1 MTYGDGNELNNL
13 EFSPEFFYDEVREG
27 FYVSTM
33 MKSYWASQLKVLS
46 IIARICDKYR
56 IRWYADYGTLLG
68 AVRHGGYIPWDD
80 DLDIVM
86 LRDDW
91 CRFFDV
97 AEKELP
103 AGYKLLT
110 IEKEPE
116 YNEIIGRVVNSS
128 VIDFGNEHLREFY
141 GCPYTVGVD
150 IFPLDGVYD
159 DREKELDRKRRAKK
173 VLRELDSISTDSAGY
188 GVNFETSKRN
198 KINRRIEQIYSECP
212 VESASKVALM
222 VFNITHDTHLFPK
235 ELFDHIVQLP
245 FEGLLI
251 NVPARY
257 EEVLRIEYG
266 DFIEI
271 RKGGGIHEYPVY
283 AGQERI
289 LKEQLGRNPFTY
301 TMNMNELLNSV
312 SRYAR
317 RMLAQAQSG
326 GTVEADNT
334 AGGGEKKVAAFLPC
348 KASWWGTMEPLW
360 RKYSADE
367 SMEVH
372 VLPIFYFDC
381 DHKGNIGE
389 RHDERTLFPDY
400 VGVEDCEKF
409 DFARIHPDIIVTQVP
424 YDGFNSAFTV
434 HEFFYSA
441 NLLNFTDELIYVPCF
456 DMDPPVD
463 ENDKAATAISVFI
476 EQEGVVNADKVYVS
490 GEDLRKLYVDVLIK
504 LSSEDT
510 RQYWEQ
516 KVEAL
521 EANEEQTHNLVGVEK
536 DEGESG
542 RKDVENG
549 GKPCE
554 KGGARKKLVYYI
566 GISSIL
572 RYGHEAIEKIRESFD
587 IFEEA
592 SDKLDVAFVPQW
604 KLLENLND
612 AAPKLFAEFE
622 ELLETIPNRKNIIYE
637 SGQQDLLP
645 VDDWNA
651 YYGDVSPYVR
661 RCVERKIPVMIQNY
675 EIRNS

>member
-1 MTYGDGNELNNL
+1 MENGFCELTNL
-13 EFSPEFFYDEVREG
+13 TFSPSFFEDEVREG

-46 IIARICDKYR
+46 IIARICDKHG
-56 IRWYADYGTLLG
+56 IRWFADYGTLLG

-91 CRFFDV
+91 RRFFDV

-110 IEKEPE
+110 IQKEPE

-159 DREKELDRKRRAKK
+159 DREKELDRKRRAEK
-173 VLRELDSISTDSAGY
+173 VLRELDS
-188 GVNFETSKRN
+188 TSNRN
-198 KINRRIEQIYSECP
+198 QVNRRIEKIYSECP
-212 VESASKVALM
+212 VESSSKVALM

-334 AGGGEKKVAAFLPC
+334 AGGGEKKVAVFLPC

-360 RKYSADE
+360 RKYSTDE

-381 DHKGNIGE
+381 DHNGNIGE

-400 VGVEDCEKF
+400 VRVEDCEKF
-409 DFARIHPDIIVTQVP
+409 DFARINPDIIVTQVP
-424 YDGFNSAFTV
+424 YDGYNSAFTV

-441 NLLNFTDELIYVPCF
+441 NLLNFADELVYVPCF
-456 DMDPPVD
+456 DMEPPID

-516 KVEAL
+516 KIMVLDAAETDENETESAQESTEA
-521 EANEEQTHNLVGVEK
+521 
-536 DEGESG
+536 
-542 RKDVENG
+542 G
-549 GKPCE
+549 GKPYE
-554 KGGARKKLVYYI
+554 KVGARKKLVYYI

-572 RYGHEAIEKIRESFD
+572 RYGHEAIEKIQESFD
-587 IFEEA
+587 IFEVA
-592 SDKLDVAFVPQW
+592 CDKLDVLFVPQW

-612 AAPKLFAEFE
+612 SAPELSSEFE
-622 ELLETIPNRKNIIYE
+622 ILLESIAGRKNITYE
-637 SGQQDLLP
+637 PGQQDLLQ

-661 RCVERKIPVMIQNY
+661 KCVERKIPVMIQNY
-675 EIRNS
+675 EIRKS